1 MDGVTVITHPLV
13 QHRLSLLRDRHTD
26 IAAFRRLMRDLA
38 VLLGYE
44 ALRDLPVCD
53 RAIETPVAP
62 TEAPFLVGE
71 PPVIGVILRAANGLL
86 DGMLDLLPDAPVAY
100 IGLYRDKKTF
110 QPVQYYFKA
119 PKDLGGRPVILIDPM
134 LATGH
139 SAAAAATLLKEK
151 GATDLRFICVL
162 AAPEGVKTL
171 RDAHPDMPV
180 LTAAIDSH
188 LDAHAHIVPGLGDAG
203 DRLYGTE

>member
-1 MDGVTVITHPLV
+1 MDGVTVIAHPLA
-13 QHRLSLLRDRHTD
+13 QHRLSLLRDRNTD
-26 IAAFRRLMRDLA
+26 IAVFRRLMRELA

-44 ALRDLPVCD
+44 ALRDLPLA
-53 RAIETPVAP
+53 RRTIETPVAP
-62 TEAPFLVGE
+62 TEAPFLSGE

-100 IGLYRDKKTF
+100 IGLYRDKATF
-110 QPVQYYFKA
+110 EPVQYYFKA
-119 PKDLGGRPVILIDPM
+119 PKDLDGRPVILIDPM
-134 LATGH
+134 LATGR

-162 AAPEGVKTL
+162 AAPEGIKTL
-171 RDAHPDMPV
+171 RNAHPDMPI

-188 LDAHAHIVPGLGDAG
+188 LDEHAHIVPGLGDAG